1 MYVLLEH
8 NKNCQLPTQ
17 ELGGVLATLLCVS
30 SVEQIPYKNG
40 GATKLWYQNIYLLQC
55 FGIQATE
62 SQFNLAWT
70 MKEIYLRK
78 FYLK

>member
-40 GATKLWYQNIYLLQC
+40 GATKL
-55 FGIQATE
+55 
-62 SQFNLAWT
+62 
-70 MKEIYLRK
+70 
-78 FYLK
+78 